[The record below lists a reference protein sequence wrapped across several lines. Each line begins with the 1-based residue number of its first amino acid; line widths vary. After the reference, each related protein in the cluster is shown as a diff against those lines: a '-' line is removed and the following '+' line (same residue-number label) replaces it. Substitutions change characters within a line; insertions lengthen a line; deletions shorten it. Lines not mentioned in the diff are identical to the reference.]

1 MSTDTVTHTK
11 ATSQVGKSEF
21 LHYVR
26 KTGKGPALCG
36 IPDPGGWSFRAA
48 RSDNGTG
55 KRYAVCP
62 DCLLAYEMLPFG
74 GAA

>member
-1 MSTDTVTHTK
+1 MSTDTVAHIKTDT
-11 ATSQVGKSEF
+11 QVGKFEF

-26 KTGKGPALCG
+26 KTGKGSSLCG
-36 IPDPGGWSFRAA
+36 IPEDGGWNFRAA

-62 DCLLAYEMLPFG
+62 DCLLAYEMLSFG